1 MRAPKLIWDGVP
13 GCGSLR
19 SRADPHR
26 PLEMDDQQMTQTTT
40 SSQINVHDAFPR
52 IAALHRRPVSQIVI
66 PARLAS
72 TRLPEKLLLRETG
85 KTVLQHT
92 YESARGAARP
102 SSIVVAV
109 DSERLHK
116 EVQSFGGLA
125 VLTDPDLPSGTDRV
139 AAVARQCSQTDIFIN
154 VQGDEPEISG
164 AAIDLVAQL
173 LEDHPEADVATLAA
187 PIRQRERLDD
197 PACVKVV
204 RDHRGRALYFSR
216 SPIPH
221 ARSWDDALLNCDP
234 PAFLQ
239 HIGIYGYRRKFL
251 LELAALPESPLEQL
265 EKLEQLRFLQAG
277 CEIIVGLVDQPTR
290 GIDTWNDYRAFV
302 RRRCGC

>member
-1 MRAPKLIWDGVP
+1 
-13 GCGSLR
+13 
-19 SRADPHR
+19 
-26 PLEMDDQQMTQTTT
+26 MTQTTT
-40 SSQINVHDAFPR
+40 PSQIDQPETYPR
-52 IAALHRRPVSQIVI
+52 IAFLSTGSASTAGGHLSPRTKSRSVSQIVI

-92 YESARGAARP
+92 YEAARRAKRP
-102 SSIVVAV
+102 ASLIVAV
-109 DSERLHK
+109 DSPRLEK
-116 EVQSFGGLA
+116 EVEAFGGQA
-125 VLTDPDLPSGTDRV
+125 FLTDPELPSGTDRV
-139 AAVARQCSQTDIFIN
+139 AAVARHHSQTDVFIN

-164 AAIDLVAQL
+164 EAIDLVAQL
-173 LEDHPEADVATLAA
+173 LEEHPEADVATLAA

-204 RDHRGRALYFSR
+204 CDLRGRALYFSR

-221 ARSWDDALLNCDP
+221 ARSWDDALLSCDP

-239 HIGIYGYRRKFL
+239 HMGIYGYRRDFL
-251 LELAALPESPLEQL
+251 LRLGSLPPSPLEQL

-277 CEIIVGLVDQPTR
+277 CEIVVGIVSEPTR

>member
-1 MRAPKLIWDGVP
+1 
-13 GCGSLR
+13 
-19 SRADPHR
+19 
-26 PLEMDDQQMTQTTT
+26 MTQATTP
-40 SSQINVHDAFPR
+40 SQVNVLDTFPR
-52 IAALHRRPVSQIVI
+52 IAVLAGPPTADFPIPAAQSRTISQIVI

-92 YESARGAARP
+92 FESARAAARP
-102 SSIVVAV
+102 SNITVAV
-109 DSERLHK
+109 DSARLQK
-116 EVQSFGGLA
+116 EVESFGGTSF
-125 VLTDPDLPSGTDRV
+125 LTDPELPSGTDRV
-139 AAVARQCSQTDIFIN
+139 AAVARQFPMTDVFIN

-173 LEDHPEADVATLAA
+173 LEEHPTADVATLAA
-187 PIRQRERLDD
+187 PIRNRERLDD

-204 RDHRGRALYFSR
+204 CDHRGRALYFSR
-216 SPIPH
+216 STIPH

-239 HIGIYGYRRKFL
+239 HIGIYGYRRDFL
-251 LELAALPESPLEQL
+251 LGLSSLPPSPLEQL

-277 CEIIVGLVDQPTR
+277 CEIVVGLVAEPTR

>member
-1 MRAPKLIWDGVP
+1 MSTTSPTTHTSPIAQGLHLEINSHSVVS
-13 GCGSLR
+13 GSLNC
-19 SRADPHR
+19 H
-26 PLEMDDQQMTQTTT
+26 
-40 SSQINVHDAFPR
+40 
-52 IAALHRRPVSQIVI
+52 IVI

-92 YESARGAARP
+92 YEAARMAVRP
-102 SSIVVAV
+102 KGIMVAV
-109 DSERLHK
+109 DSPRLQR
-116 EVQSFGGLA
+116 EVESFGGA
-125 VLTDPDLPSGTDRV
+125 AMLTDPDLPSGTDRV
-139 AAVARQCSQTDIFIN
+139 AAVARHLPQAAAFIN

-173 LEDHPEADVATLAA
+173 LEENPQADVATLAA
-187 PIRQRERLDD
+187 PIRQRERLND

-204 RDHRGRALYFSR
+204 CDHRQRALYFSR
-216 SPIPH
+216 SAIPH
-221 ARSWDDALLNCDP
+221 ARSWDDALLAANP
-234 PAFLQ
+234 PSFLQ
-239 HIGIYGYRRKFL
+239 HMGIYGYRREFL
-251 LELAALPESPLEQL
+251 AKLSHLPASPLEQL

-277 CEIIVGLVDQPTR
+277 CEIVVGIVPEPTQ